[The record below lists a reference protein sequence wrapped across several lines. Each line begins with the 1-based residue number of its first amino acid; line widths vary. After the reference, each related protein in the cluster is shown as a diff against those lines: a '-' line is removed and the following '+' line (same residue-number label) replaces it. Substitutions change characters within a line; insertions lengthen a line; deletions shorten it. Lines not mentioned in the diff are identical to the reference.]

1 MKQCFKCKKEQEDMQ
16 YIEYDDVYCCDEC
29 YSKYS
34 YMCSTCTTISVVDES
49 MWQVGYKHICRKC
62 RQ

>member
-29 YSKYS
+29 YSKYA

-49 MWQVGYKHICRKC
+49 I
-62 RQ
+62 